1 MPVRAVLLACL
12 AALVLGG
19 CRETAATISAAPTD
33 RSAPKLRKVAQG
45 HSAQWTAEGRI
56 VYVDPRD
63 GDVWSLRPGAKRS
76 RHLVSGKRKIT
87 LIVSPAG
94 TRMLLLRGGKTFVAR
109 TDGRGFMPLADV
121 PEGVMPSW
129 NDDGSKVSFEMRRRG
144 QGSIWVVPAGRG
156 QPERLFGEFGGSVL
170 AWAPDGRMVVR
181 AFQAG
186 EGGSFRATLFYP
198 VEGEP
203 TELPEVSRARFLPD
217 GTIEGIDPEGS
228 LVAMDE
234 QGTILRRFP
243 SSDPVHAFPDYTAD
257 GTLAVYEDDERLWLA
272 FGDWTSPRVLA
283 EATCHRPAFSPDGSQ
298 IACSLVE
305 TTPGRRKGRSETR
318 HYVAV
323 IEVPAELR

>member
-1 MPVRAVLLACL
+1 VPVRAVLLACL
-12 AALVLGG
+12 AALVLAG
-19 CRETAATISAAPTD
+19 CRETAATVSAPPADPP
-33 RSAPKLRKVAQG
+33 APKLRKVVQG
-45 HSAQWTAEGRI
+45 HSAQWTADGRI

-63 GDVWSLRPGAKRS
+63 GDVWSVRPGAKRS

-94 TRMLLLRGGKTFVAR
+94 SRMLLLRGGKTFVAK
-109 TDGRGFMPLADV
+109 TDGRGLTPLADV
-121 PEGVMPSW
+121 PEGVTPSW

-144 QGSIWVVPAGRG
+144 QGSIWAVPAGRG
-156 QPERLFGEFGGSVL
+156 RPERLFREFGGSVL
-170 AWAPDGRMVVR
+170 AWASDGRMVVR

-203 TELPEVSRARFLPD
+203 TELPELSQARFLPD
-217 GTIEGIDPEGS
+217 GAIEGIDPEGS
-228 LVAMDE
+228 LLVLDE

-257 GTLAVYEDDERLWLA
+257 GTLMVYEEDERLWLA
-272 FGDWTSPRVLA
+272 FGDWTSPRMLGEGA
-283 EATCHRPAFSPDGSQ
+283 CHRPAFSPDGSQ

-305 TTPGRRKGRSETR
+305 TKSGRRKGQPEKRY
-318 HYVAV
+318 YVAV